1 MGKSRRD
8 IVKIDR
14 RTGRVF
20 VTTEEAESDSFAERA
35 AGLSAAAHAAIG
47 DDPVIDMS
55 ARLVCDG
62 CGAITAVD
70 PTRPAL
76 PEGWQATGEGDFCAD
91 CAAR

>member
-1 MGKSRRD
+1 MGKSRRN

-14 RTGRVF
+14 RTGSVF
-20 VTTEEAESDSFAERA
+20 VTTEEAASDSFAERA

-47 DDPVIDMS
+47 DDPVIDVS

-62 CGAITAVD
+62 CGAMTAVD

-76 PEGWQATGEGDFCAD
+76 PEGWRATGEGDFCPD
-91 CAAR
+91 CTAR